1 MDHFYALALA
11 FLEMTFVMVG
21 TGVLHSQRKVIG
33 ETAFYLAMGMLFLFA
48 QLICALDLRVLLW
61 SDLSFQVGAT
71 VLFLPYLAALL
82 LVYIVD
88 GTLAAQRV
96 IIGSLALFG
105 LYYYLAEITRIE
117 CNWVGF
123 TFSGMISWE
132 GLDFLMAESRR
143 TMMAIALSH
152 LLDLFLLPIL
162 FTRLKNSGC
171 RLFFCVLGALTFT
184 QIAELILYVVV
195 MSWSEAAQPGVIVGS
210 LIARAGA
217 SVWLSCL
224 ASIYLKR
231 IVTDADSP
239 QRSPLDIVF
248 AFFGGYG
255 RSKLLEQRALEWEGR
270 YQQILRNASEIMV
283 VLDSESR
290 VLDANPAAA
299 QFFGV
304 RSSRLLIGMDFFAE
318 ASAPDGKALPEAQ
331 WDESRSYPLHFN
343 AVFFSGDAEKRRQLS
358 CSVSVMRMHGAPVR
372 VLIGRDITEETR
384 LAEGQQK
391 LREQLAHAQRIESLG
406 QLAGGIA
413 HDFNNHLQAILG
425 NVDLIQMAYAPEN
438 PELARRLDKIAEIA
452 ESSGKLTSQLLGF
465 ARKGNY
471 QIRELDLCQI
481 LRQSVHMLVPKSKD
495 ELEIAVDLPGNP
507 CPVKGDMIQLQQIF
521 VNLMLNAID
530 AMKSKEG
537 AQKLRIWAGSGPDAP
552 LSGQKPLQENGS
564 TEVASFPNVEDCW
577 FAAVQDTGHGM
588 DADTLQRIFEPFFT
602 TKPVGQGTGMGLAMV
617 YGTVTS
623 HHGWIQVASTPGEG
637 TVFCVFLPKFTGG
650 DTARLAVEK

>member
-33 ETAFYLAMGMLFLFA
+33 DTAFYLALGMLFLFA
-48 QLICALDLRVLLW
+48 QLISALDLRVLLW
-61 SDLSFQVGAT
+61 SDLSFQVGTT

-105 LYYYLAEITRIE
+105 LYYYLAEITRLE

-123 TFSGMISWE
+123 SFSGKVSWE
-132 GLDFLMAESRR
+132 GMDFLMAESRQA
-143 TMMAIALSH
+143 MMALALSH
-152 LLDLFLLPIL
+152 LLDLFLLPII

-184 QIAELILYVVV
+184 QIAELIFYVV
-195 MSWSEAAQPGVIVGS
+195 MLSWREAARPGVIVGS
-210 LIARAGA
+210 LIARGGA
-217 SVWLSCL
+217 SIWLSCL
-224 ASIYLKR
+224 TSIYLKR
-231 IVTDADSP
+231 IIAEADVQ
-239 QRSPLDIVF
+239 QRSPLDIIF
-248 AFFGGYG
+248 AFLGGYG
-255 RSKLLEQRALEWEGR
+255 QSKLLEQRALEWEGR

-318 ASAPDGKALPEAQ
+318 ATDPGGKSLPEAK
-331 WDESRSYPLHFN
+331 WNESRSYPLHFK
-343 AVFFSGDAEKRRQLS
+343 AVFFAGREDDRRQYLA
-358 CSVSVMRMHGAPVR
+358 CSVSVMRMHGTLVR

-438 PELARRLDKIAEIA
+438 PELSRRLDKIAEIA
-452 ESSGKLTSQLLGF
+452 EASGKLTSQLLGF

-471 QIRELDLCQI
+471 QIRKLDLCQI
-481 LRQSVHMLVPKSKD
+481 LRQSIHMLVPKSKD
-495 ELEIAVDLPGNP
+495 ELEIVVELPEYP
-507 CPVKGDMIQLQQIF
+507 CPVKGDMIQMQQIF
-521 VNLMLNAID
+521 VNLMLNAVD
-530 AMKSKEG
+530 AMKGKEG
-537 AQKLRIWAGSGPDAP
+537 TQKLRIYAGHGQNAPIPGQRPLPENIPAGSAP
-552 LSGQKPLQENGS
+552 P
-564 TEVASFPNVEDCW
+564 AVEDYW

-588 DADTLQRIFEPFFT
+588 DTDTLQRIFEPFFT

-617 YGTVTS
+617 YGAVTS
-623 HHGWIQVASTPGEG
+623 HNGWVQVASTPGEG
-637 TVFCVFLPKFTGG
+637 TVFCVFLPKFFGG
-650 DTARLAVEK
+650 ETTLLAVEK